1 MRNWLR
7 LTRKQWNGESDMR
20 IEIRFAGFGGQGII
34 RSGIIT
40 AAAACIYSGKS
51 AVQTQSY
58 GPESRGG
65 ACKSEVVISEEE
77 IDFPKVV
84 EPDILIVMSQHAY
97 NDYAEDVKAD
107 GIIIM
112 DPDMIPNEKDLTSVR
127 VFRIPATKIA
137 EELGRKI
144 VANIV
149 MLGAFV
155 AITKILDKDAV
166 KESVKANIP
175 KGTEELNL
183 IAFEKGYE
191 YADNLLKSNLSRL
204 LR

>member
-1 MRNWLR
+1 MRL
-7 LTRKQWNGESDMR
+7 
-20 IEIRFAGFGGQGII
+20 EIRFAGFGGQGII
-34 RSGIIT
+34 KSGIIT
-40 AAAACIYSGKS
+40 AAAACIHGGKE

-84 EPDILIVMSQHAY
+84 EPDILVVMSQHAY
-97 NDYAEDVKAD
+97 NDYADDVKSG
-107 GIIIM
+107 GIVIL
-112 DPDMIPNEKDLTSVR
+112 DPDMIPREKEMKNTKIFHV
-127 VFRIPATKIA
+127 PATKIA
-137 EELGRKI
+137 EELGRRI

-155 AITKILDKDAV
+155 AITRALDENAI
-166 KESVKANIP
+166 KESIKENIP

-183 IAFEKGYE
+183 TAFQKGYD
-191 YADNLLKSNLSRL
+191 YGKNLVKT
-204 LR
+204 

>member
-1 MRNWLR
+1 MR
-7 LTRKQWNGESDMR
+7 T
-20 IEIRFAGFGGQGII
+20 EIRFAGFGGQGII
-34 RSGIIT
+34 KSGIIT
-40 AAAACIYSGKS
+40 AAAACIYSEKN

-84 EPDILIVMSQHAY
+84 EPDILVVMSQHAY
-97 NDYAEDVKAD
+97 NEYAEDLKS
-107 GIIIM
+107 GGTIIV
-112 DPDMIPNEKDLTSVR
+112 DPDMIPHEKDLR
-127 VFRIPATKIA
+127 NAKVFRVPATKFA

-149 MLGAFV
+149 MLGAFTAV
-155 AITKILDKDAV
+155 TNILDKNAV
-166 KESVKANIP
+166 KESIKANTP

-183 IAFEKGYE
+183 KAFEKGYD
-191 YADNLLKSNLSRL
+191 YGKNLLKG
-204 LR
+204 

>member
-1 MRNWLR
+1 MRV
-7 LTRKQWNGESDMR
+7 
-20 IEIRFAGFGGQGII
+20 EIRFAGFGGQGII
-34 RSGIIT
+34 KSGIIV
-40 AAAACIYSGKS
+40 AAAACIHSGKK

-84 EPDILIVMSQHAY
+84 EPDILVVMSQHAY
-97 NDYAEDVKAD
+97 NEYAENVKS
-107 GIIIM
+107 GGTIIL
-112 DPDMIPNEKDLTSVR
+112 DSDMIPHEKDLGNVK

-155 AITKILDKDAV
+155 AITNALDEDAV
-166 KESVKANIP
+166 KESIKANIP

-183 IAFEKGYE
+183 TAFEKGYE
-191 YADNLLKSNLSRL
+191 YGKSLLKS
-204 LR
+204 